1 MGGLDISF
9 ETVRQKSGKLNGQIR
24 NRLEKETIEGYEK
37 LESSI
42 QQSGG
47 NAVES
52 IVEDLRQEKRML
64 TEMKLFMIKLLE
76 LMEKS
81 TDAFEET
88 DVRYRESIR
97 KLGQEG

>member
-1 MGGLDISF
+1 MGGLNISF

-81 TDAFEET
+81 IDAFEET
-88 DVRYRESIR
+88 DVRYRESVR
-97 KLGQEG
+97 NLGQEG